1 MCLVDGANIGNISRH
16 AAFCPETNTFLHLI
30 SICHSDFVILW
41 RNLNAKKTGMI
52 NIETWTLVIVWAICV
67 VAFFVLW
74 AILAKVVQKI
84 SEKKRKRES
93 NDGENA
99 PQDPVS
105 GEIS

>member
-1 MCLVDGANIGNISRH
+1 
-16 AAFCPETNTFLHLI
+16 
-30 SICHSDFVILW
+30 
-41 RNLNAKKTGMI
+41 MI

-105 GEIS
+105 GEIP